1 MVLSAAAYQ
10 VNSAWGENGPI
21 VGPALVSGSTSAEP
35 GLTRRAG
42 CRMRRAGDRVAAQKT
57 GGGTD

>member
-21 VGPALVSGSTSAEP
+21 LDRRWLLEAHRRNPVTQ
-35 GLTRRAG
+35 RAG
-42 CRMRRAGDRVAAQKT
+42 CRMRRASDRIAAQKT